1 MRRAPEHV
9 CPDTTLR
16 SRGGSAARGVARPLR
31 SVPRPSRPRLRP
43 GASRRGVAGASR
55 VPCRVVRKKGA
66 HRSAR
71 RGVLQHARSG
81 FFGRPGSP
89 LRPRLAPK
97 ASRERQAPPF
107 SPFATP
113 RPARGRRER
122 RGRPVVVP
130 TVRTGASRRRRA
142 RPSAGA
148 APCPTLKTP
157 LERAPRW
164 AGMRSMI
171 RAVFRGG
178 ITSFRVVRG
187 SAFGRAPHH
196 EERGAPCRPVRAAPW
211 NGAGETRDLQR
222 CRDRMRSRVSSAPL
236 RAALRPG
243 RQRCVVRGSAFRG
256 APHHEGARLG
266 LWPCTLGSSPRAGS
280 RHDGRWRLLRR
291 VGGSACPLH
300 RALRGPP
307 PPLRGGG

>member
-1 MRRAPEHV
+1 
-9 CPDTTLR
+9 
-16 SRGGSAARGVARPLR
+16 
-31 SVPRPSRPRLRP
+31 
-43 GASRRGVAGASR
+43 VAGASR

-130 TVRTGASRRRRA
+130 TVRTGASRRRLA

-148 APCPTLKTP
+148 APCPTPKTP
-157 LERAPRW
+157 LERAPR
-164 AGMRSMI
+164 GQGCRNI
-171 RAVFRGG
+171 FR
-178 ITSFRVVRG
+178 TREG
-187 SAFGRAPHH
+187 SQG
-196 EERGAPCRPVRAAPW
+196 
-211 NGAGETRDLQR
+211 D
-222 CRDRMRSRVSSAPL
+222 RDRGVQYPWRVRLTRIASCEAKSLTTALQSFSIGGTFCGGYPPSPTLPL
-236 RAALRPG
+236 ELLSELLFSGLRKLSPRCCRAFPVTDAI
-243 RQRCVVRGSAFRG
+243 
-256 APHHEGARLG
+256 GAR
-266 LWPCTLGSSPRAGS
+266 
-280 RHDGRWRLLRR
+280 
-291 VGGSACPLH
+291 
-300 RALRGPP
+300 
-307 PPLRGGG
+307 